1 MLEIGCEYKKSE
13 LTQIFGSK
21 SNQAISR
28 KLDRYGVK
36 FSVAGRGE
44 QAVYK
49 IRQMDD
55 KFKIFAIT
63 ELGFDA
69 NTDFQK
75 LRNFYFYFFNDEEF
89 QTLPDEMKEARMR
102 ENNRDISRQT
112 IAKYLD
118 RLVEHNYI
126 AYLGGDDFVY
136 YFAHKGKRRTV
147 EKSEYS
153 RAWREYWSDKESG
166 MDYYT
171 AIYNMIVHYGGVARK
186 QAVPT
191 VNAIYGKK
199 IDEMLPYIEQSIE
212 NEIVHELYAEEP
224 ELGEEILKQMLPDD
238 ADWDEDI
245 EKDGEM

>member
-199 IDEMLPYIEQSIE
+199 IDEMLSYIEQSIE
-212 NEIVHELYAEEP
+212 NEIGH
-224 ELGEEILKQMLPDD
+224 
-238 ADWDEDI
+238 
-245 EKDGEM
+245 

>member
-21 SNQAISR
+21 SNQAINR

-36 FSVAGRGE
+36 FSVVGRGE

-49 IRQMDD
+49 IQQMDD

-153 RAWREYWSDKESG
+153 KAWREYWSDKESG

-199 IDEMLPYIEQSIE
+199 IDEMLSYIEQSIE
-212 NEIVHELYAEEP
+212 NEIFH
-224 ELGEEILKQMLPDD
+224 
-238 ADWDEDI
+238 
-245 EKDGEM
+245 

>member
-147 EKSEYS
+147 ERSEYS

-199 IDEMLPYIEQSIE
+199 IDEMLSYIEQSIE
-212 NEIVHELYAEEP
+212 NEIGH
-224 ELGEEILKQMLPDD
+224 
-238 ADWDEDI
+238 
-245 EKDGEM
+245 

>member
-1 MLEIGCEYKKSE
+1 MLKIGCKYKKSE

-21 SNQAISR
+21 SNQAINR

-36 FSVAGRGE
+36 FSVTGRGE

-49 IRQMDD
+49 IQQMDD

-89 QTLPDEMKEARMR
+89 QILPDEMKETRMR

-126 AYLGGDDFVY
+126 AYLGGDDYVY
-136 YFAHKGKRRTV
+136 YFARKGKRRIV
-147 EKSEYS
+147 EKPEYS

-171 AIYNMIVHYGGVARK
+171 AIYNMIAHYGGVARK

-199 IDEMLPYIEQSIE
+199 IDEMLSYIEQSIE
-212 NEIVHELYAEEP
+212 NEIDH
-224 ELGEEILKQMLPDD
+224 
-238 ADWDEDI
+238 
-245 EKDGEM
+245 

>member
-1 MLEIGCEYKKSE
+1 MLKIGCEYKKSE

-21 SNQAISR
+21 SNQAINR

-49 IRQMDD
+49 IQQMDD

-199 IDEMLPYIEQSIE
+199 IDEMLSYIEQSIE
-212 NEIVHELYAEEP
+212 NEIVH
-224 ELGEEILKQMLPDD
+224 
-238 ADWDEDI
+238 
-245 EKDGEM
+245 

>member
-136 YFAHKGKRRTV
+136 YFAHEGKRRTV

-199 IDEMLPYIEQSIE
+199 IDEMLSYIEQSIE
-212 NEIVHELYAEEP
+212 NEIVH
-224 ELGEEILKQMLPDD
+224 
-238 ADWDEDI
+238 
-245 EKDGEM
+245 

>member
-112 IAKYLD
+112 IAKYLN

-199 IDEMLPYIEQSIE
+199 IDEMLSYIEQSIE
-212 NEIVHELYAEEP
+212 NEIVH
-224 ELGEEILKQMLPDD
+224 
-238 ADWDEDI
+238 
-245 EKDGEM
+245 

>member
-1 MLEIGCEYKKSE
+1 MLEIGCEYKKSK

-199 IDEMLPYIEQSIE
+199 IDEMLSYIEQSIE
-212 NEIVHELYAEEP
+212 NEIGH
-224 ELGEEILKQMLPDD
+224 
-238 ADWDEDI
+238 
-245 EKDGEM
+245 

>member
-1 MLEIGCEYKKSE
+1 MLKVGCKYIKTE

-21 SNQAISR
+21 SNQAINR
-28 KLDRYGVK
+28 KLDRYGIQ
-36 FSVAGRGE
+36 FSVTGRGE
-44 QAVYK
+44 QAVYQ
-49 IRQMDD
+49 IQQIAD

-112 IAKYLD
+112 IAKYED
-118 RLVEHNYI
+118 RLVEHDYI
-126 AYLGGDDFVY
+126 AYLGGDDYIY
-136 YFAHKGKRRTV
+136 YFAHKDKRRRV
-147 EKSEYS
+147 ERAEYS
-153 RAWREYWSDKESG
+153 RAWREYWADKESG
-166 MDYYT
+166 MDYHA

-191 VNAIYGKK
+191 VNGIYLKK
-199 IDEMLPYIEQSIE
+199 IDEMLSYIEESIE
-212 NEIVHELYAEEP
+212 NEVDH
-224 ELGEEILKQMLPDD
+224 
-238 ADWDEDI
+238 
-245 EKDGEM
+245 

>member
-1 MLEIGCEYKKSE
+1 MLEIGYEYKKSE

-21 SNQAISR
+21 SNQAINR

-49 IRQMDD
+49 IQQMDD

-89 QTLPDEMKEARMR
+89 QILPDEMKEARMR

-126 AYLGGDDFVY
+126 AYLGGDDYVY
-136 YFAHKGKRRTV
+136 YFAHKGKRRIV
-147 EKSEYS
+147 EKLEYS

-171 AIYNMIVHYGGVARK
+171 AIYNMIAHYGGVARK

-191 VNAIYGKK
+191 VNAIYGRK
-199 IDEMLPYIEQSIE
+199 IDEMLSYIEQSIE
-212 NEIVHELYAEEP
+212 NEIDH
-224 ELGEEILKQMLPDD
+224 
-238 ADWDEDI
+238 
-245 EKDGEM
+245 

>member
-1 MLEIGCEYKKSE
+1 MLNVGCKYKKSE
-13 LTQIFGSK
+13 LAQIFGST
-21 SNQAISR
+21 SNQAINR

-36 FSVAGRGE
+36 FSVTGRGE
-44 QAVYK
+44 QAVYQ
-49 IRQMDD
+49 IQQIAD

-112 IAKYLD
+112 IAKYED
-118 RLVEHNYI
+118 RLVKYDYI
-126 AYLGGDDFVY
+126 TYWGGDDYIY

-147 EKSEYS
+147 ERAEYS
-153 RAWREYWSDKESG
+153 RAWREYWADKESG
-166 MDYYT
+166 MDYYA

-186 QAVPT
+186 QAIPT
-191 VNAIYGKK
+191 LNAIYLKK
-199 IDEMLPYIEQSIE
+199 IEEMLSYIEESIE
-212 NEIVHELYAEEP
+212 NDV
-224 ELGEEILKQMLPDD
+224 DN
-238 ADWDEDI
+238 
-245 EKDGEM
+245 

>member
-1 MLEIGCEYKKSE
+1 MLESGCEYKKSE

-199 IDEMLPYIEQSIE
+199 IDEMLSYIEQSIE
-212 NEIVHELYAEEP
+212 NEIGH
-224 ELGEEILKQMLPDD
+224 
-238 ADWDEDI
+238 
-245 EKDGEM
+245 

>member
-21 SNQAISR
+21 SNQAINR

-36 FSVAGRGE
+36 FSVVGRGE

-49 IRQMDD
+49 IQQMDD

-199 IDEMLPYIEQSIE
+199 IDEMLSYIEQSIE
-212 NEIVHELYAEEP
+212 NEIFH
-224 ELGEEILKQMLPDD
+224 
-238 ADWDEDI
+238 
-245 EKDGEM
+245 

>member
-1 MLEIGCEYKKSE
+1 MLKIGCEYKKSE

-21 SNQAISR
+21 SNQAINR

-49 IRQMDD
+49 IQQMDD

-89 QTLPDEMKEARMR
+89 QTLPDEMKENRMR

-126 AYLGGDDFVY
+126 AYLGGDDYVY

-199 IDEMLPYIEQSIE
+199 IDEMLSYIEQSIE
-212 NEIVHELYAEEP
+212 NEIFH
-224 ELGEEILKQMLPDD
+224 
-238 ADWDEDI
+238 
-245 EKDGEM
+245 

>member
-1 MLEIGCEYKKSE
+1 MLKIGCEYRKSE

-21 SNQAISR
+21 SNQAINR

-49 IRQMDD
+49 IQQMDD

-89 QTLPDEMKEARMR
+89 QILPDEMKEARMR

-199 IDEMLPYIEQSIE
+199 IDEMLSYIEQSIE
-212 NEIVHELYAEEP
+212 NEIDH
-224 ELGEEILKQMLPDD
+224 
-238 ADWDEDI
+238 
-245 EKDGEM
+245 

>member
-102 ENNRDISRQT
+102 ENNRDNSRQT

-199 IDEMLPYIEQSIE
+199 IDEMLSYIEQSIE
-212 NEIVHELYAEEP
+212 NEIGH
-224 ELGEEILKQMLPDD
+224 
-238 ADWDEDI
+238 
-245 EKDGEM
+245 

>member
-126 AYLGGDDFVY
+126 AYLGGDDYVY
-136 YFAHKGKRRTV
+136 YFAHNGKRRIV
-147 EKSEYS
+147 EKPEYS

-199 IDEMLPYIEQSIE
+199 IDEMLSYIEQSIE
-212 NEIVHELYAEEP
+212 MRLSIKLSQAINTISVKEIYLVLIA
-224 ELGEEILKQMLPDD
+224 
-238 ADWDEDI
+238 
-245 EKDGEM
+245 

>member
-199 IDEMLPYIEQSIE
+199 IDEMLSYIEQSIE
-212 NEIVHELYAEEP
+212 NEIGY
-224 ELGEEILKQMLPDD
+224 
-238 ADWDEDI
+238 
-245 EKDGEM
+245 

>member
-136 YFAHKGKRRTV
+136 YFAHKGKLRTV

-171 AIYNMIVHYGGVARK
+171 AIYNMIVWWSRKKAGGSYC
-186 QAVPT
+186 QC
-191 VNAIYGKK
+191 
-199 IDEMLPYIEQSIE
+199 DL
-212 NEIVHELYAEEP
+212 
-224 ELGEEILKQMLPDD
+224 
-238 ADWDEDI
+238 W
-245 EKDGEM
+245 

>member
-171 AIYNMIVHYGGVARK
+171 AIYNMIVHYGGVTRK

-199 IDEMLPYIEQSIE
+199 IDEMLSYIEQSIE
-212 NEIVHELYAEEP
+212 NEIGH
-224 ELGEEILKQMLPDD
+224 
-238 ADWDEDI
+238 
-245 EKDGEM
+245 

>member
-1 MLEIGCEYKKSE
+1 MLKIGCEYKKSE

-21 SNQAISR
+21 SNQAINR

-49 IRQMDD
+49 IQRMDD

-199 IDEMLPYIEQSIE
+199 IDEMLSYIEQSIE
-212 NEIVHELYAEEP
+212 NEIFH
-224 ELGEEILKQMLPDD
+224 
-238 ADWDEDI
+238 
-245 EKDGEM
+245 

>member
-1 MLEIGCEYKKSE
+1 MLKTGCEYKKSE

-191 VNAIYGKK
+191 VNAIYGRK
-199 IDEMLPYIEQSIE
+199 IDEMLSYIEQSIE
-212 NEIVHELYAEEP
+212 NEIGH
-224 ELGEEILKQMLPDD
+224 
-238 ADWDEDI
+238 
-245 EKDGEM
+245 

>member
-21 SNQAISR
+21 SNQAINR

-36 FSVAGRGE
+36 FSVVGRGE

-49 IRQMDD
+49 IQQMDD

-89 QTLPDEMKEARMR
+89 QTLPDEMKENRMR

-126 AYLGGDDFVY
+126 AYLGGDDYVY

-199 IDEMLPYIEQSIE
+199 IDEMLSYIEQSIE
-212 NEIVHELYAEEP
+212 NEIVH
-224 ELGEEILKQMLPDD
+224 
-238 ADWDEDI
+238 
-245 EKDGEM
+245 